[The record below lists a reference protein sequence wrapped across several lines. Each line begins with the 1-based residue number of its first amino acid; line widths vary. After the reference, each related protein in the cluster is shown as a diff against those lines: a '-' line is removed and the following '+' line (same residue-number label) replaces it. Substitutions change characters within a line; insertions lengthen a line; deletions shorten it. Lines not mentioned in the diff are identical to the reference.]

1 MSINNVIITLLL
13 INRRKPGELKMK
25 IDNKEIQDINKLA
38 KRLILNL
45 VSELEDDIHQTT
57 FGNMDIETEQARKF
71 LKHQK
76 GIELS
81 HVEAILLVKNIKF
94 ELAKI
99 ESVLKKQLGEQE
111 ISKYPTRS
119 MFGIN

>member
-1 MSINNVIITLLL
+1 
-13 INRRKPGELKMK
+13 MK
-25 IDNKEIQDINKLA
+25 IDNTEIQDINKLA

-57 FGNMDIETEQARKF
+57 FGNMDIETEQAREF

-76 GIELS
+76 GIDLS

-111 ISKYPTRS
+111 VSKYPTKA

>member
-1 MSINNVIITLLL
+1 
-13 INRRKPGELKMK
+13 MK
-25 IDNKEIQDINKLA
+25 IDNTEIQDINKLA

-45 VSELEDDIHQTT
+45 VSELEDDIYSST
-57 FGNMDIETEQARKF
+57 FGNMDIETEQAREF
-71 LKHQK
+71 LKHRK

-81 HVEAILLVKNIKF
+81 HVEAILLAKNIKF

>member
-1 MSINNVIITLLL
+1 
-13 INRRKPGELKMK
+13 MK
-25 IDNKEIQDINKLA
+25 IDNTEIQDINKLA

-45 VSELEDDIHQTT
+45 VSELEDDIHQTA
-57 FGNMDIETEQARKF
+57 FGNMDIESEQAREF
-71 LKHQK
+71 LKHKK

-81 HVEAILLVKNIKF
+81 HVEAILLNKNIRF

-111 ISKYPTRS
+111 ISKYPTKS